1 MGDWGVPNF
10 IRFLR
15 RRPHRSGLL
24 LTYSF
29 VYFPSLKPT
38 LPSQAYLFQREY
50 IRLRRSRPVLF
61 CPRADL
67 SRIEE
72 YKMT

>member
-1 MGDWGVPNF
+1 MGDWRVPNF
-10 IRFLR
+10 IGFLR